1 MARTSSTPTK
11 HTITVTGASGNLG
24 TALVDVLAADER
36 VGEIRAVARRP
47 PDGEGGATSPKVRWF
62 GADVT
67 ADDLGP
73 ALVGADAV
81 VHLAWMIQPSWDL
94 DGMRRTNVDGS
105 TRVFEAAVDAGVPAI
120 VHASSVGAYAAGP
133 KDRPV
138 DEGWAIGGHPG
149 HPYSEHKAE
158 VEAVLDRIEADHPA
172 VRVVR
177 MRPALMF
184 TPDAGLELR
193 RYFLPRLPGLTA
205 VLRPGLVDRVP
216 TRFQVV
222 HTADAA
228 RGFAEAALRP
238 VRGAYNL
245 ATDDVIGGR
254 PVPALRVPA
263 RLAAAATWRAHLQPL
278 DPGWITL
285 VFRSPI
291 LDAARARTDLDWA
304 PSMTGHEALAEG
316 LAGIRRTRDAP
327 TAALSGEGRPSDG

>member
-1 MARTSSTPTK
+1 MAA
-11 HTITVTGASGNLG
+11 TITITGASGNLG
-24 TALVDVLAADER
+24 TALVDHLADDER
-36 VGEIRAVARRP
+36 VGEVRALARHPPEHDDRP
-47 PDGEGGATSPKVRWF
+47 NVRWF
-62 GADVT
+62 GADITV
-67 ADDLGP
+67 DDLAP
-73 ALVGADAV
+73 ALEGADAV
-81 VHLAWMIQPSWDL
+81 IHLAWMIQPSWDL
-94 DGMRRTNVDGS
+94 DGMHRTNVDGS
-105 TRVFEAAVDAGVPAI
+105 ARVFEHAVAAGVGTI

-133 KDRPV
+133 KDRTV
-138 DEGWAIGGHPG
+138 DETWAIGGHPG
-149 HPYSEHKAE
+149 HPYSEHKAA
-158 VEAVLDRIEADHPA
+158 VEGALDQIESDHPA

-193 RYFLPRLPGLTA
+193 RYFLPRVPGVTA
-205 VLRPGLVDRVP
+205 ALRPALVDRVP

-254 PVPALRVPA
+254 PLPALRAPA

-285 VFRSPI
+285 VFRCPL
-291 LDAARARTDLDWA
+291 LDAGRARTDLGWE
-304 PSMTGHEALAEG
+304 PTMTGHEALAAG
-316 LAGIRRTRDAP
+316 LEGIRTTRQAP
-327 TAALSGEGRPSDG
+327 TAALRGEGEPPAEPG